1 MIMMV
6 SYQADDLEIGRDTG
20 LVYVGHDVHR
30 GSPRHFGSMPW
41 LERANRKTSAPERLD
56 KEATAVCGLY
66 VIHGSD
72 DHTVARCEVRGH
84 CQAALPEI
92 WKPIHNEAYRRR
104 RISKPERSIRRKAR
118 VPAAMAC
125 IHENRKQARRDR
137 TLNVCRRVADQP
149 RQ

>member
-6 SYQADDLEIGRDTG
+6 SYQADDLEIGRDKG

-30 GSPRHFGSMPW
+30 RSPRYLGSMPW

-56 KEATAVCGLY
+56 NEATAVCGLY

-72 DHTVARCEVRGH
+72 DHTVALCEVRGH
-84 CQAALPEI
+84 GQAALPEI
-92 WKPIHNEAYRRR
+92 WKQIHNEVYRRR
-104 RISKPERSIRRKAR
+104 RIGKPERRIRREAR
-118 VPAAMAC
+118 VSAAMAC
-125 IHENRKQARRDR
+125 IHEHRKQARRDR
-137 TLNVCRRVADQP
+137 TLHICRRVADQP